1 MPYSGEI
8 ICGTYQI
15 VEQIGKGGVGIVYL
29 AYHLNLQK
37 YVVVKK
43 IKDNYVG
50 VLEARAE
57 VDILKSLHHNNLPQ
71 VYDFLQIGNEVYT
84 VMEYI
89 EGYDL
94 KYYIDQGYKFDEQTL
109 WSWFLQLCEVLKYLH
124 ERKILHLDIKP
135 ANIMI
140 TAEGKVYLIDFNIS
154 LSGEND
160 SMSGISQYYASP
172 EQFLK
177 WQGTLFQT
185 KNKDIVLDARTD
197 IYSLGISFYHMMT
210 GHVPNADLTKFEAM
224 KLDALP
230 YSIEFTKM
238 IGKMIFPGKEFRFR
252 KVEDIL
258 KYVHKNQRSK
268 EERNT
273 LRMVFGAMSAGI
285 LILMITVGILLFR
298 NQFFVSS
305 TEKESIAL
313 QEKRANELCMA
324 GEYQTAYEE
333 MVYFINTKSEVIDK
347 VEGARLSFYEQLADC
362 CMEMGKYSEAL
373 YYFQEA
379 RKLEEKLEYI
389 MEMAVAYAYLGD
401 FKTAES
407 YLDYAQKSGA
417 AEEIENLKAEI
428 LTAKGEREEAIRL
441 YQQIEST
448 TNNATITRKIGVLA
462 LEMAKEN
469 VAYREVAISS
479 FVKLKESEQASYTDN
494 MNLVSAYLL
503 CNQKERAFS
512 LLQEMCVLYP
522 QKYEVFSR
530 FANLKYQ
537 EEIKKVPA
545 ERNFAKVKEAAK
557 KAIQIYESKYKQ
569 ENEEITLLKQLLESL
584 S

>member
-1 MPYSGEI
+1 MPYVGEV

-15 VEQIGKGGVGIVYL
+15 VREIGKGGVGIIYL

-43 IKDNYVG
+43 IKENYVG

-89 EGYDL
+89 AGYDL
-94 KYYIDQGYKFDEQTL
+94 KYYIDQGYQFDEATL
-109 WSWFLQLCEVLKYLH
+109 WFWFLQLCEVLKYLH
-124 ERKILHLDIKP
+124 DRKILHLDIKP

-160 SMSGISQYYASP
+160 AMTGISQFYASP

-185 KNKDIVLDARTD
+185 KNKDIVLDAGTD
-197 IYSLGISFYHMMT
+197 IYSLGITFYHMMT
-210 GHVPNADLTKFEAM
+210 GHMPNADLTKFRAM
-224 KLDALP
+224 KLDKLP
-230 YSIEFTKM
+230 YSAEFTRM

-252 KVEDIL
+252 KIEDIL
-258 KYVHKNQRSK
+258 KYVKKNQRSK
-268 EERNT
+268 EEKNT
-273 LRMVFGAMSAGI
+273 LRLVFGAMSAGI
-285 LILMITVGILLFR
+285 LILIISVGILLFR

-305 TEKESIAL
+305 SQKESIVL
-313 QEKRANELCMA
+313 QEKRVHELCMA

-333 MVYFINTKSEVIDK
+333 IIYFLNTESGIIDK

-373 YYFQEA
+373 YYLQEA
-379 RKLEEKLEYI
+379 EKLEDKTEYR

-401 FKTAES
+401 FQKAES
-407 YLDYAQKSGA
+407 YLDFAQRLEE
-417 AEEIENLKAEI
+417 AEEIKYLKAEI
-428 LTAKGEREEAIRL
+428 LTAKGELKEAVQL
-441 YQQIEST
+441 YQQIESNT
-448 TNNATITRKIGVLA
+448 GDSTVTRKIGVLS

-469 VAYREVAISS
+469 VAYGELAVSS
-479 FVKLKESEQASYTDN
+479 YIKLKENGQASYVDH

-512 LLQEMCVLYP
+512 LLQEMCILYP
-522 QKYEVFSR
+522 QKYEVFARYAS
-530 FANLKYQ
+530 LKYQ
-537 EEIKKVPA
+537 EELKKVPA
-545 ERNFAKVKEAAK
+545 DRNFVKVKEAAG
-557 KAIQIYESKYKQ
+557 KAVQIYEGKYQQ

-584 S
+584 P

>member
-1 MPYSGEI
+1 MPYLGEI

-15 VEQIGKGGVGIVYL
+15 VEEIGKGGTGIIYL

-50 VLEARAE
+50 VLEARTE

-94 KYYIDQGYKFDEQTL
+94 KYYIDQGYQFDEQTL

-154 LSGEND
+154 LSGESD
-160 SMSGISQYYASP
+160 MMSGISQYYASP

-210 GHVPNADLTKFEAM
+210 GHMPNADLTKFEAV
-224 KLDALP
+224 KLDNLP
-230 YSIEFTKM
+230 YSTEFTKM
-238 IGKMIFPGKEFRFR
+238 IGKMIYPGKEFRFR

-258 KYVHKNQRSK
+258 RYVNKNQRSK
-268 EERNT
+268 EEKNT
-273 LRMVFGAMSAGI
+273 LRMVFGALSVGI
-285 LILMITVGILLFR
+285 LMLMTAIGILLFR

-305 TEKESIAL
+305 SDKESIVL

-324 GEYQTAYEE
+324 GEYHTAYEE
-333 MVYFINTKSEVIDK
+333 IVYFLNTKSEVIDK
-347 VEGARLSFYEQLADC
+347 VEGARLSFYEQLSDC
-362 CMEMGKYSEAL
+362 CMEMEKYSEAL
-373 YYFQEA
+373 YYLQEA
-379 RKLEEKLEYI
+379 GKLEEKPEHF
-389 MEMAVAYAYLGD
+389 MKMAVAYAYSGD
-401 FKTAES
+401 FQTAES
-407 YLDYAQKSGA
+407 YLGYAQKSGA
-417 AEEIENLKAEI
+417 EEEIESLKAEI
-428 LTAKGEREEAIRL
+428 LIAKGEREEAIRL
-441 YQQIEST
+441 YQQIEGTAKT
-448 TNNATITRKIGVLA
+448 TTVTRKIGVLS

-469 VAYREVAISS
+469 VAYAELAINS
-479 FVKLKESEQASYTDN
+479 FRNLKENGQASYADN

-522 QKYEVFSR
+522 QKYEVFAR
-530 FANLKYQ
+530 FASLKYQ
-537 EEIKKVPA
+537 EELRKVPSD
-545 ERNFAKVKEAAK
+545 RNFTKVKEAAK
-557 KAIQIYESKYKQ
+557 KAVQLYEGSYKQ
-569 ENEEITLLKQLLESL
+569 EDEEIILLRQLLESL

>member
-1 MPYSGEI
+1 MPYLGEI

-15 VEQIGKGGVGIVYL
+15 VEEIGKGGVGIIYL

-43 IKDNYVG
+43 IKENYVG

-71 VYDFLQIGNEVYT
+71 VYDFLQIGEEVYT

-89 EGYDL
+89 EGHDL
-94 KYYIDQGYKFDEQTL
+94 KYYIDQGYKFDEPTL

-124 ERKILHLDIKP
+124 DRRILHLDIKP

-140 TAEGKVYLIDFNIS
+140 TAEGNVYLIDFNIS

-160 SMSGISQYYASP
+160 TMTGISQYYASP

-185 KNKDIVLDARTD
+185 KDKDIVLDARTD
-197 IYSLGISFYHMMT
+197 IYSLGICFYHMMT
-210 GHVPNADLTKFEAM
+210 GHMPNADLTKFEAM
-224 KLDALP
+224 KLDKLS

-238 IGKMIFPGKEFRFR
+238 IGKMIFPGKEYRFK

-258 KYVHKNQRSK
+258 KYVNKNQRSK
-268 EERNT
+268 EEKNT
-273 LRMVFGAMSAGI
+273 LRLVFGIMSAGI
-285 LILMITVGILLFR
+285 LILMAAVGILVFR

-305 TEKESIAL
+305 SQREEIAL
-313 QEKRANELCMA
+313 QERRANELCMA
-324 GEYQTAYEE
+324 GEYQIAYEE
-333 MVYFINTKSEVIDK
+333 MIYFLNAKSGVIDK
-347 VEGARLSFYEQLADC
+347 VEGARISFYEQLADC
-362 CMEMGKYSEAL
+362 CMEMEKYSEAL
-373 YYFQEA
+373 YYLQEA
-379 RKLEEKLEYI
+379 RNLEDKLVYI

-401 FKTAES
+401 FQTAES
-407 YLDYAQKSGA
+407 YLDYVQKSGTV
-417 AEEIENLKAEI
+417 EGIESSKAEI
-428 LTAKGEREEAIRL
+428 FTAKGEWEEAIQL

-448 TNNATITRKIGVLA
+448 AKNVTVTRKIGVLS

-469 VAYREVAISS
+469 VSYGELAISS
-479 FVKLKESEQASYTDN
+479 YTKLKENGQASYVDN

-522 QKYEVFSR
+522 QKYET
-530 FANLKYQ
+530 FARLASLKYQ
-537 EEIKKVPA
+537 EELKKAPA
-545 ERNFAKVKEAAK
+545 DRNFTKVKEAAG
-557 KAIQIYESKYKQ
+557 KAVQLYENKYQ
-569 ENEEITLLKQLLESL
+569 EENEEITLLKQLLESL